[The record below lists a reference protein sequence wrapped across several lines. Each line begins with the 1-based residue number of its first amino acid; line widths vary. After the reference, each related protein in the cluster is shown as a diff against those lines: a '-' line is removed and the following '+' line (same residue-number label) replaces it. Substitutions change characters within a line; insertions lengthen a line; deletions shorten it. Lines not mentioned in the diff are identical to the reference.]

1 MKKTVLNKF
10 DEFILEKN
18 INESILYLSP
28 KFKNILNDINSKAS
42 QDILNME
49 GSDLDTNIT
58 LIDIDDDYEHLTFS
72 KIENT
77 YSELNSLSSKFDND
91 LANKLY
97 FSNLTTDVKKNKIK
111 IGRFIKKIIPYYS
124 DTDVEK
130 LTNDIKSFKNN
141 LNFYIVEG
149 DDIAKYYNRGSDL
162 ILKGTLGYS
171 CMNNVSKIWLEIYTE
186 NEESCRLLILL
197 NKDKQLVGRALL
209 WKIESDL
216 NTNYYMDKQYVTDD
230 YMYNMFINYAIKNKW
245 AYYKGGVYFDGD
257 EYESIEMTV
266 SIKSYEYEKFPY
278 LDTFKYYYYDLDE
291 LRNKTIDGN
300 SDYYILTNTDGGHDS
315 EINSIYS
322 DYYEYEIS
330 NDDGEIVY
338 SSEVESYLLM
348 DRSVLVDGIWYP
360 NDGKYVAMDYYNRT
374 YYRIEELLYLDRIDG
389 YVHYESMLCGV
400 ITEISNDGEINYIA
414 DEEYT
419 IHDLDDIVIRLDKD
433 STWFKTLSKKYK
445 EYLDAEFIINELLTT
460 YKNELWPTCLIKD
473 VYHYNKYYDN
483 VKIEYLTELDAEILG
498 IKIDNYPLSK
508 IDVFSYYEKTKKI
521 NQILSNKIEEL
532 LINTDYTS
540 GKKYTYKFENRLTE
554 LENKTFEK

>member
-230 YMYNMFINYAIKNKW
+230 YMYNMFIN
-245 AYYKGGVYFDGD
+245 
-257 EYESIEMTV
+257 
-266 SIKSYEYEKFPY
+266 
-278 LDTFKYYYYDLDE
+278 
-291 LRNKTIDGN
+291 
-300 SDYYILTNTDGGHDS
+300 
-315 EINSIYS
+315 
-322 DYYEYEIS
+322 
-330 NDDGEIVY
+330 
-338 SSEVESYLLM
+338 
-348 DRSVLVDGIWYP
+348 
-360 NDGKYVAMDYYNRT
+360 
-374 YYRIEELLYLDRIDG
+374 
-389 YVHYESMLCGV
+389 
-400 ITEISNDGEINYIA
+400 
-414 DEEYT
+414 
-419 IHDLDDIVIRLDKD
+419 
-433 STWFKTLSKKYK
+433 
-445 EYLDAEFIINELLTT
+445 
-460 YKNELWPTCLIKD
+460 
-473 VYHYNKYYDN
+473 
-483 VKIEYLTELDAEILG
+483 
-498 IKIDNYPLSK
+498 
-508 IDVFSYYEKTKKI
+508 
-521 NQILSNKIEEL
+521 
-532 LINTDYTS
+532 
-540 GKKYTYKFENRLTE
+540 
-554 LENKTFEK
+554 